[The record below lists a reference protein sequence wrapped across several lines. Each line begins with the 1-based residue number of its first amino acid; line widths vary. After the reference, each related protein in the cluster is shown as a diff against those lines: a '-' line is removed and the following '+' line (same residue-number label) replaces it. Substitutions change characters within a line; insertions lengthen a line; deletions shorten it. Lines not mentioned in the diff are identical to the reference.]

1 MVIRI
6 VQFTVGGRP
15 GLLGR
20 AVIKLVATVYKVE
33 IAAVQILFHPLA
45 VKNVLAK
52 KNDIKPVTLPVLL
65 MEVGH
70 RGQYGLLATN
80 RVVMATM
87 FEQELALTHCPC
99 MVAAFV
105 KECQKKK
112 HHVGA
117 LPAQK

>member
-1 MVIRI
+1 
-6 VQFTVGGRP
+6 
-15 GLLGR
+15 
-20 AVIKLVATVYKVE
+20 
-33 IAAVQILFHPLA
+33 
-45 VKNVLAK
+45 
-52 KNDIKPVTLPVLL
+52 

-117 LPAQK
+117 LPAQVRKQCDRCLKVVSLPKH